1 MADKKLTEVTTGY
14 SVSGG
19 TFQWTD
25 SSTLGSFMYDATY
38 NWIAVGN

>member
-1 MADKKLTEVTTGY
+1 MTQTTGY

-25 SSTLGSFMYDATY
+25 NSSLGNFMYEATY
-38 NWIAVGN
+38 NWIAVGS